1 VLSIALI
8 TLSVTVALGIALSV
22 LHLRGSSTPHWMPR
36 WMISALHGILG
47 AAGLGALILALRGPP
62 RGIQTGVAA
71 FGSVAAVLLA
81 SALVVGLGIATL
93 ARRSG
98 RGVGLLIAVHG
109 TAAITAYVLLTAYI
123 SLG

>member
-8 TLSVTVALGIALSV
+8 TLSATVALGIALSV
-22 LHLRGSSTPHWMPR
+22 LHLRGSSRPH
-36 WMISALHGILG
+36 WMISAVHGMLG
-47 AAGLGALILALRGPP
+47 AAGLGTLILALRGPP
-62 RGIQTGVAA
+62 RGMQTGVAS

-81 SALVVGLGIATL
+81 SALVAGLGIAML
-93 ARRSG
+93 VRRSG

-109 TAAITAYVLLTAYI
+109 TAAITAYVLLAAYV